1 MSCSVGNNK
10 CNKKIWIEDLCV
22 LFEHS
27 TILPTKTMSRNEKV
41 NSITR
46 LILLIFTIMVILKY
60 PYSVN
65 FLCLSIIIILI
76 LYFLT
81 VKEYYSDMDYPTVYK
96 NPLIAQN
103 SLAIKKMSV
112 EPVIVPRAHDRDV
125 WSYPSYKHSAI
136 NYNSAGY
143 DVSEEY
149 TSVPQNDSY
158 KEYDPRM
165 ESYTNFNLDKL
176 GNVCLNGQNN
186 IPSSNPNFAPK
197 SAASG
202 NLPRSRSS
210 YLDQG
215 QYQGIPKQN
224 ESQYS
229 LDGMTNLDDQ
239 PQPQREEVQA
249 TGPPPPNIGN
259 LKERFSS
266 NTRQKFGNE
275 NFNKNH
281 NKNQKPRENFLF
293 PRGFSQNQ
301 STPIQNVIS
310 QPQQPQPQ
318 QPQPQQ
324 PQQRN
329 TQIYSDYTVM
339 GDNSSQ
345 TPLLPNQDLLI
356 PRTITSIYG
365 EGAVSNEERTKYLEN
380 IEPTQYSY
388 SDVAYPIN
396 SNLGISYTPDI
407 PPMVLDQVST
417 PVGTYPLFH
426 RIDPQLI
433 RAQGISPERRE
444 ELPYRN
450 EWSARYSDFDA
461 APGTVNF
468 EDVYDPKF
476 TGYGD
481 SNRSYGDVQLG
492 QIQYYYSDIDAY
504 RSPNFGIRSKVDHI
518 DYTDPMGKVIPEY
531 ARSVGVNDI
540 KQSVH
545 DQYNADSLYFREGL
559 QERLMKKRNQEL
571 WQLRAMPLRKGA
583 NAGTF
588 TSNY

>member
-1 MSCSVGNNK
+1 MTSCSISKK
-10 CNKKIWIEDLCV
+10 CNKKIWLEDIYV
-22 LFEHS
+22 LSDNIDF
-27 TILPTKTMSRNEKV
+27 IPTKTMTRNEKI

-46 LILLIFTIMVILKY
+46 LILLIFAGMVIFKY
-60 PYSVN
+60 PYSLN

-81 VKEYYSDMDYPTVYK
+81 IKEYYDKMDHPTVYK
-96 NPLIAQN
+96 NPLIGQN
-103 SLAIKKMSV
+103 TESMKKLSTQ
-112 EPVIVPRAHDRDV
+112 PIIIPRAHDRDV
-125 WSYPSYKHSAI
+125 WSFPSYRHSAV

-143 DVSEEY
+143 DISEEY
-149 TSVPQNDSY
+149 TSVPEENSY

-176 GNVCLNGQNN
+176 GNVCLNGMNN
-186 IPSSNPNFAPK
+186 VPSSSPNLAPR
-197 SAASG
+197 SSASG
-202 NLPRSRSS
+202 NLDISKPS
-210 YLDQG
+210 YLFQG
-215 QYQGIPKQN
+215 QYQGIPTNN

-229 LDGMTNLDDQ
+229 LDGMNEL
-239 PQPQREEVQA
+239 
-249 TGPPPPNIGN
+249 PPSMYSPDKRIPVNIR
-259 LKERFSS
+259 ERF
-266 NTRQKFGNE
+266 NTRQKFHNE
-275 NFNKNH
+275 NFNH
-281 NKNQKPRENFLF
+281 NKNSSSIEKF
-293 PRGFSQNQ
+293 
-301 STPIQNVIS
+301 TPIQNLI
-310 QPQQPQPQ
+310 PQQSQFQNNQTKTSPV
-318 QPQPQQ
+318 
-324 PQQRN
+324 
-329 TQIYSDYTVM
+329 YSEYTII
-339 GDNSSQ
+339 GDNPSQ

-365 EGAVSNEERTKYLEN
+365 KDAVTNEERTKYLEN
-380 IEPTQYSY
+380 IQPNQYSY

-417 PVGTYPLFH
+417 PNGTYPLFH

-433 RAQGISPERRE
+433 RAQGIPPERRE

-461 APGTVNF
+461 APGSVNF

-481 SNRSYGDVQLG
+481 EYRSYGDVNLG
-492 QIQYYYSDIDAY
+492 QVQYYYSDVDAY

-518 DYTDPMGKVIPEY
+518 DFVDPMGKVLPEY
-531 ARSVGVNDI
+531 SRNIGVNDI
-540 KQSVH
+540 KKSVH
-545 DQYNADSLYFREGL
+545 DQYNSDALYFREGL

-583 NAGTF
+583 NASTF

>member
-1 MSCSVGNNK
+1 MSCSVNRK
-10 CNKKIWIEDLCV
+10 CNKKIWIEDICA
-22 LFEHS
+22 LFDN
-27 TILPTKTMSRNEKV
+27 TDLFPTKIMARNEKV

-46 LILLIFTIMVILKY
+46 LVLVIFIVMLVLKY
-60 PYSVN
+60 KFSLN

-81 VKEYYSDMDYPTVYK
+81 VKEYYGDMDQPPVYK
-96 NPLIAQN
+96 NPLTGQN
-103 SLAIKKMSV
+103 SQSMKKLMAQQ
-112 EPVIVPRAHDRDV
+112 PIIVPRAHDRDV
-125 WSYPSYKHSAI
+125 WSFPSYRHSAI
-136 NYNSAGY
+136 NYNAAGY
-143 DVSEEY
+143 DISEEY
-149 TSVPQNDSY
+149 TSVPQEDSY
-158 KEYDPRM
+158 KEFDPRM
-165 ESYTNFNLDKL
+165 ESYTNFNLDRL
-176 GNVCLNGQNN
+176 GNVCMNGQNN
-186 IPSSNPNFAPK
+186 IPSSNPNLAPR
-197 SAASG
+197 SAAAG
-202 NLPRSRSS
+202 NLDRTRPS

-215 QYQGIPKQN
+215 QYQGIPTSQ

-229 LDGMTNLDDQ
+229 LDGMTDLGPSQSSQ
-239 PQPQREEVQA
+239 PPSQSVRE
-249 TGPPPPNIGN
+249 G
-259 LKERFSS
+259 FS
-266 NTRQKFGNE
+266 NTRQKFHNE
-275 NFNKNH
+275 NFNKN
-281 NKNQKPRENFLF
+281 QRPMRRENFV
-293 PRGFSQNQ
+293 
-301 STPIQNVIS
+301 TPIQNVIS
-310 QPQQPQPQ
+310 N
-318 QPQPQQ
+318 Q
-324 PQQRN
+324 PQQRMAQN
-329 TQIYSDYTVM
+329 QPSRRQQQVYSDYSVM
-339 GDNSSQ
+339 GDQESAL
-345 TPLLPNQDLLI
+345 PLLPNQDLLI

-365 EGAVSNEERTKYLEN
+365 PGAVSNEERTKYLEN

-407 PPMVLDQVST
+407 PPMVLDQVAT
-417 PVGTYPLFH
+417 PQGTYPLFH

-450 EWSARYSDFDA
+450 EWSARYSGFDA

-481 SNRSYGDVQLG
+481 EYRSYGDVNLG
-492 QIQYYYSDIDAY
+492 QIQYFYSDIDAY

-518 DYTDPMGKVIPEY
+518 DYVDPMGKVLPEY

-545 DQYNADSLYFREGL
+545 DQYNSDALYFREGL

-571 WQLRAMPLRKGA
+571 WQLRAMPMRKGA

>member
-1 MSCSVGNNK
+1 MPCSVSRK
-10 CNKKIWIEDLCV
+10 CNRKIWLEDV
-22 LFEHS
+22 WALFDNGDL
-27 TILPTKTMSRNEKV
+27 LPTKTMSRNEKM

-46 LILLIFTIMVILKY
+46 LILLIFTGMVVLKY
-60 PYSVN
+60 PYSLN

-81 VKEYYSDMDYPTVYK
+81 VKEYYDDMDRPTVYK

-103 SLAIKKMSV
+103 TESMKKMSV
-112 EPVIVPRAHDRDV
+112 EPIIVPRAHDRDV
-125 WSYPSYKHSAI
+125 WSFPSYRHSAV

-143 DVSEEY
+143 DISEEY
-149 TSVPQNDSY
+149 TSVPQDDNY

-165 ESYTNFNLDKL
+165 ESYTNFNLDRL
-176 GNVCLNGQNN
+176 GNVCLSGTNN
-186 IPSSNPNFAPK
+186 TPSSNPNFAPR

-202 NLPRSRSS
+202 SLNLTHPS
-210 YLDQG
+210 YLSQG
-215 QYQGIPKQN
+215 QYQGIPTQQ

-229 LDGMTNLDDQ
+229 LDGMTEITPSNQ
-239 PQPQREEVQA
+239 
-249 TGPPPPNIGN
+249 GPV
-259 LKERFSS
+259 KEGFS
-266 NTRQKFGNE
+266 NTRQKFHNE
-275 NFNKNH
+275 HFNKRSAR
-281 NKNQKPRENFLF
+281 PVERF
-293 PRGFSQNQ
+293 
-301 STPIQNVIS
+301 TPIQNVI
-310 QPQQPQPQ
+310 QQPLSSQ
-318 QPQPQQ
+318 QKHPV
-324 PQQRN
+324 
-329 TQIYSDYTVM
+329 YSEYSVI
-339 GDNSSQ
+339 GEGNSQ

-365 EGAVSNEERTKYLEN
+365 RGAVNNEERTKYLEN
-380 IEPTQYSY
+380 IEPNQYSY

-407 PPMVLDQVST
+407 PPMVLDQVAT
-417 PVGTYPLFH
+417 PNGTYPLFH

-433 RAQGISPERRE
+433 RSQGIAPERRE

-450 EWSARYSDFDA
+450 AWSARYSGFDA

-481 SNRSYGDVQLG
+481 ENRSYGDVNLG
-492 QIQYYYSDIDAY
+492 QVQYYYSDVDAY

-518 DYTDPMGKVIPEY
+518 DYVDPMGKVLPEY

-545 DQYNADSLYFREGL
+545 DQYNSDALYFREGL

>member
-1 MSCSVGNNK
+1 MSCSTSRK
-10 CNKKIWIEDLCV
+10 CNKKIWLEDVCV
-22 LFEHS
+22 LFDNGNF
-27 TILPTKTMSRNEKV
+27 LPTKTMSRNEKV

-46 LILLIFTIMVILKY
+46 LILLIFTGMVLLRY
-60 PYSVN
+60 NYALN

-81 VKEYYSDMDYPTVYK
+81 VKEYYGDMDHPISYK

-103 SLAIKKMSV
+103 TEAMKKLSV
-112 EPVIVPRAHDRDV
+112 EPIIIPRAHDRDV
-125 WSYPSYKHSAI
+125 WSFPSYRHSAI
-136 NYNSAGY
+136 NYNAAGY
-143 DVSEEY
+143 DISEEY
-149 TSVPQNDSY
+149 TSVPQEDSY
-158 KEYDPRM
+158 KEFDPRM
-165 ESYTNFNLDKL
+165 ESYTNFNLDRL
-176 GNVCLNGQNN
+176 GNVCMNGQNN
-186 IPSSNPNFAPK
+186 VPSSSPNLAPR
-197 SAASG
+197 SAAAG
-202 NLPRSRSS
+202 TLDRTHPS

-215 QYQGIPKQN
+215 QYQGVPTSH

-229 LDGMTNLDDQ
+229 LDGMTDL
-239 PQPQREEVQA
+239 
-249 TGPPPPNIGN
+249 GPSHSQSSQSVPVR
-259 LKERFSS
+259 ERFS
-266 NTRQKFGNE
+266 NTRQKFHNE
-275 NFNKNH
+275 NFNKNQRPI
-281 NKNQKPRENFLF
+281 KRENFV
-293 PRGFSQNQ
+293 
-301 STPIQNVIS
+301 TPIGDVIS
-310 QPQQPQPQ
+310 SQS
-318 QPQPQQ
+318 
-324 PQQRN
+324 QQR
-329 TQIYSDYTVM
+329 QSQEQPRRQQVYSDYAVM
-339 GDNSSQ
+339 SENESAK
-345 TPLLPNQDLLI
+345 PLMPNQDLLI

-365 EGAVSNEERTKYLEN
+365 PGAVTNEERTKYLEN

-396 SNLGISYTPDI
+396 ANLGISYTPDI
-407 PPMVLDQVST
+407 PPMVLDQVAT
-417 PVGTYPLFH
+417 PQGTYPLFH

-433 RAQGISPERRE
+433 RAQGIAPERRE

-450 EWSARYSDFDA
+450 EWSARYSGFDA

-481 SNRSYGDVQLG
+481 EYRSYGDVNLG
-492 QIQYYYSDIDAY
+492 QINYYYSDVDAY

-518 DYTDPMGKVIPEY
+518 DYVDPMGKVLPEY

-545 DQYNADSLYFREGL
+545 DQYNSDALYFREGL

-583 NAGTF
+583 NQGTF

>member
-1 MSCSVGNNK
+1 MTCSTNNTKK
-10 CNKKIWIEDLCV
+10 CNRKIWLEDVCA
-22 LFEHS
+22 LFDNND
-27 TILPTKTMSRNEKV
+27 ILPTKTMSKNEKV

-46 LILLIFTIMVILKY
+46 LILLIFTGMVILKY
-60 PYSVN
+60 PYAIN

-81 VKEYYSDMDYPTVYK
+81 VKEYYDSMDHPTVYK

-103 SLAIKKMSV
+103 TESMKKLSV
-112 EPVIVPRAHDRDV
+112 EPVIIPRAHDRDV
-125 WSYPSYKHSAI
+125 WSFPSYRHSAI

-143 DVSEEY
+143 DISEEY
-149 TSVPQNDSY
+149 TSVPQDDNY

-176 GNVCLNGQNN
+176 GQVCLNGQNKSV
-186 IPSSNPNFAPK
+186 PSSNPNFAPR
-197 SAASG
+197 SSASG
-202 NLPRSRSS
+202 NKNQTHPS

-215 QYQGIPKQN
+215 HYQGIPVSQ

-229 LDGMTNLDDQ
+229 LDGMT
-239 PQPQREEVQA
+239 EV
-249 TGPPPPNIGN
+249 PRV
-259 LKERFSS
+259 KEGFS
-266 NTRQKFGNE
+266 NVRQKFHNE
-275 NFNKNH
+275 NFNKN
-281 NKNQKPRENFLF
+281 RSTERLV
-293 PRGFSQNQ
+293 
-301 STPIQNVIS
+301 TPIQNVIQS
-310 QPQQPQPQ
+310 PPPQHFSS
-318 QPQPQQ
+318 
-324 PQQRN
+324 QQRMK
-329 TQIYSDYTVM
+329 QPLYSDYTPIRENDSV
-339 GDNSSQ
+339 NL
-345 TPLLPNQDLLI
+345 PFLPNQDLLI

-365 EGAVSNEERTKYLEN
+365 EGAVSNIERTKYLEN

-407 PPMVLDQVST
+407 PPMVLDQVAT
-417 PVGTYPLFH
+417 PNGVYPLFH

-433 RAQGISPERRE
+433 RAQGIAPERRE

-450 EWSARYSDFDA
+450 EWSARYSGFDA

-481 SNRSYGDVQLG
+481 EYRSFGDVSLG
-492 QIQYYYSDIDAY
+492 QVQYYYSDTDAF

-518 DYTDPMGKVIPEY
+518 DFTDPMGKVLPEY
-531 ARSVGVNDI
+531 SRSVGVNDI

-545 DQYNADSLYFREGL
+545 DQYNSDALYFREGL

-571 WQLRAMPLRKGA
+571 WQLRAMPMRKGA